1 MVQLG
6 EFYYTKQKDL
16 EKSMMWLEQAI
27 EKGNSMA
34 MFKLGIILIKEK
46 IDVDRGKQLI
56 LKAADENTVD
66 AMCYIGKML
75 IAGFNIEGN
84 VFRKDEQQGIQWL
97 EKAIEQ
103 RDYRAM
109 TVLGYHLIMVSPS
122 NSELVK
128 RGMNLLYR
136 AAHAGWPKAM
146 TKLGEVLCQELLSML
161 SKESI
166 GLKKLCIMDILQLV
180 ISWESDCFMGWVIH
194 RMKQQE

>member
-1 MVQLG
+1 
-6 EFYYTKQKDL
+6 
-16 EKSMMWLEQAI
+16 MMWLEQAI

-34 MFKLGIILIKEK
+34 MLLGIILIKKK
-46 IDVDRGKQLI
+46 IDVTRGKQLI

-75 IAGFNIEGN
+75 IAEFNIEGN

-103 RDYRAM
+103 RNYRAM
-109 TVLGYHLIMVSPS
+109 TVQGYHLIMVSPS

-136 AAHAGWPKAM
+136 AAHTGWPKAM
-146 TKLGEVLCQELLSML
+146 TKLGEVLLSGTAVYGEQG
-161 SKESI
+161 KY
-166 GLKKLCIMDILQLV
+166 
-180 ISWESDCFMGWVIH
+180 
-194 RMKQQE
+194 